1 MIKKKAKV
9 LLVAPNMVGM
19 SDGLNRIQP
28 SLGLMLIAS
37 CLLDDGHD
45 VKIHDTGLAGWNNR
59 RVIDPIKD
67 PKKVEIGQS
76 DADIKKY
83 ISEYSPDII
92 GISVLFS
99 NFLDSAHTVAR
110 IAKEINPKIKVIL
123 GGNHISN
130 SVIDYGYSKDLDSNL
145 PDCITDLEDENM
157 DLAMI
162 GEGEL
167 AFVDLTN
174 ALINNED
181 INDIAGLVKKIGPKK
196 YIINK
201 KHRTTDLAELPR
213 PARHLV
219 DMEGYFKIG
228 AFQGG
233 KPKSPRVLSIM
244 CSRGC
249 PEKCTFCTT
258 PQMWGSNIRWRP
270 VEKIMEEIN
279 EDVKKYNIGEI
290 QFLDDTLTL
299 DKNHLFEMCDELEK
313 LGVPWCTPNGTKVNY
328 HLKEQAHMYQRMYD
342 SGCYQITLAV
352 ESGSQRVLDTLINKR
367 LPLETV
373 YPAIERAKKAGML
386 VHTFY
391 IVGYPGETIED
402 MERTVDF
409 AMNSGAD
416 SYSFA
421 VLQPLPGTPIYRQVV
436 REKLWWPGR
445 GLDDM
450 MKRSSLIKVNGF
462 NSSDEVEKWADNLN
476 IEANLMLHKN
486 NPARFKEKYNHHVGD
501 KYLKLQS

>member
-1 MIKKKAKV
+1 MKKAKV
-9 LLVAPNMVGM
+9 LLIAPNMVGM

-37 CLLDDGHD
+37 TLLEHGYD
-45 VKIHDTGLAGWNNR
+45 VRIHDTGLAGWENR

-67 PKKVEIGQS
+67 PKKLEIGQS
-76 DADIKKY
+76 DEDIKKY
-83 ISEYSPDII
+83 IQEYFPDIVA
-92 GISVLFS
+92 ISVLFS
-99 NFLDSAHTVAR
+99 NFLDSAHNVAR
-110 IAKEINPKIKVIL
+110 ITKEVNKKTTTIL

-130 SVIDYGYSKDLDSNL
+130 SVIDYGLSKDPSSNL
-145 PDCITDLEDENM
+145 HDYILDLEDDNI
-157 DLAMI
+157 DLAMV
-162 GEGEL
+162 GEGEFSMVQL
-167 AFVDLTN
+167 ADAIV
-174 ALINNED
+174 NNRD
-181 INDIAGLVKKIGPKK
+181 ISKVPGLVKKIGPKK
-196 YIINK
+196 YLINPK
-201 KHRTTDLAELPR
+201 NRSTDLSTLPR

-258 PQMWGSNIRWRP
+258 PQMWGQNIKWRP
-270 VEKIMEEIN
+270 VEKIMQEVN

-299 DKNHLFEMCDELEK
+299 DKNHLFQMCDELEK
-313 LGVPWCTPNGTKVNY
+313 LGLPWCTPNGTKVNY
-328 HLKEQAHMYQRMYD
+328 HLKDQQHMYQRMAD

-352 ESGSQRVLDTLINKR
+352 ESGTQRVLDTLINKR

-386 VHTFY
+386 VHTLW
-391 IVGYPGETIED
+391 IVGYPGESYED
-402 MERTVDF
+402 MKRTYNF
-409 AMNSGAD
+409 AVNSGAD

-421 VLQPLPGTPIYRQVV
+421 ILQPLPGTPVYRQVV
-436 REKLWWPGR
+436 REKLWWPNR

-462 NSSDEVEKWADNLN
+462 SNPQEIEEWVDGLN
-476 IEANLMLHKN
+476 VEANLMLQKN
-486 NPARFKEKYNHHVGD
+486 NPARFKEKYRHHVGD